1 MNKGTSF
8 FLTHSRE
15 LERKYAGRCI
25 AIVDNK
31 VVAVGSNRLEVYK
44 IAIKDIPKNKKV
56 GIFYLPLKD
65 EVLTAL

>member
-1 MNKGTSF
+1 MAKRASF
-8 FLTHSRE
+8 FLTHSKE
-15 LERKYAGRCI
+15 LEKKYAGKCI
-25 AIVDNK
+25 AVVDNK

-44 IAIKDIPKNKKV
+44 AAIKNIPKKKKV